1 VARIEAL
8 AGFLAHE
15 DGADLL
21 AAYKRAGNILKAEA
35 RKQPLPGGEPMR
47 PAEPAEEAA
56 LFDALRESRPELETA
71 LAAEDYTAALEALA
85 SLRRPLD
92 AFFDGV
98 LVNSAVATE
107 RDNRLRLLGQVR
119 ETMGR
124 AADFSRVSG

>member
-1 VARIEAL
+1 
-8 AGFLAHE
+8 
-15 DGADLL
+15 
-21 AAYKRAGNILKAEA
+21 
-35 RKQPLPGGEPMR
+35 
-47 PAEPAEEAA
+47 
-56 LFDALRESRPELETA
+56 
-71 LAAEDYTAALEALA
+71 
-85 SLRRPLD
+85 LD